1 MDDATPPTAAPPGT
15 EAELEP
21 MDEAL
26 AASLLAQGEAGA
38 RALGLL
44 RDAHRMLGD
53 VGYERPAEIA
63 ESCVRGAVDALL
75 SLPGSQSDRRRPP
88 GLKSA
93 ARALLKA
100 VDAYKPPGEEPAAG
114 KGGGKR
120 RSRDPQAALRRIR
133 EAAEVLRPELER
145 PGGYHRRRAMGV
157 AERLMGQRLG
167 AAQES
172 ALDGWGEL
180 YGGTSDVLHGGPSS
194 QARARYRQ
202 VLRLA
207 REVFVPL
214 PGRAAE
220 VLELTGLRSP
230 TVEDAERL
238 KAWADPRAMRYF
250 FLSRPAAAWLDL
262 LDEVWL
268 LPDTTSPEGNWPAT
282 PYLDHL
288 TEVAPEQARTW
299 LAEHAAQIAAAGPE
313 ATGALLRLAARPGI
327 GLNPKVRTMVSALTR
342 EGREPKAADGWLLRL
357 AADWAGDIPLAE
369 RDEDWIRTVEMLLAA
384 FVRVEHDQ
392 VIRIAPEDGDLP
404 GDETRER
411 TPRLPAAQLPTYEAA
426 ELLLALRRTAYPSSR
441 RLEEGP
447 AHPCLPSI
455 RTVLAVLVQA
465 DVQRTHPAI
474 RHTAV
479 FRRDLDKV
487 ALDHPEPFFGPVL
500 ARAVLDVAA
509 ADARAGVPLVERT
522 AALVRQVGKAD
533 PQLRDRL
540 LAAHLQQLPPDA
552 TAPGTQEADT
562 WWEKATEL
570 LPALL
575 AHRPTPEGAR
585 LVDYLHHHCPP
596 EAAAH
601 LHAQLADACGPAPGP
616 KELAD
621 YAPSSAD
628 LPPRAWM
635 RVWDWSPV
643 LPAPALTAWEPVLSL
658 LRRAK
663 PSGPADPRT
672 AEQLVQIM
680 SSLPPAVDET
690 QAAAIAA
697 EHGPA
702 AAADALAAAP
712 DAGDWRYLKVLRAL
726 IKNDPV
732 AWTTAPAEI
741 TARLTQPR
749 LRAFYLYV
757 ASEQVAQRDTFPG
770 NALAE
775 AATVAFAVHR
785 DTGPTANEPPA
796 TDPDDDQPSTAH
808 LAEQAMLMLVLF
820 ALGTRTD
827 LGDGLPAVLDHLYA
841 LTAPL
846 TSPPASPPDDNP
858 PGTIPADFVG
868 TDPAARALHCLLEY
882 AQHQHGAPGD
892 GLPTRLLNHL
902 TAITEATG
910 TQPRTAAALGP
921 YLPLLHQ
928 RAQDWLLDHR
938 SVLLHLPADGTPS
951 AASAWLR
958 WGLSHFPLL
967 ADLDRA
973 ELLTRLRTSTP
984 REAAFQVALALLD
997 DPHFLGE
1004 PTALLTELAAADG
1017 GAAAVSRLLEL
1028 LAHRADRAAAAPVTA
1043 AVVELWRAALAADL
1057 PEGAL
1062 AGAGTFALTSIDDT
1076 LWLDL
1081 TLASARHTPALR
1093 DTDHIA
1099 ERSTHHPDKPAA
1111 AQLTAL
1117 LVAHPSTDPWRD
1129 ATVRQHART
1138 LLAAIGQR
1146 PPDPQLAQPT
1156 QELRNALITAGD
1168 IDAHEL

>member
-1 MDDATPPTAAPPGT
+1 MDDATPATAAPPSR
-15 EAELEP
+15 EAELKP
-21 MDEAL
+21 VDEAL
-26 AASLLAQGEAGA
+26 AAALLEQGEAGA

-53 VGYERPAEIA
+53 ERYERQAEIA
-63 ESCVRGAVDALL
+63 ETCIRGAAEALL
-75 SLPGSQSDRRRPP
+75 KLPGSRKDGREPV
-88 GLKSA
+88 GLQSA

-100 VDAYKPPGEEPAAG
+100 VDAYQPPDEEPAAG
-114 KGGGKR
+114 EGRRKKR
-120 RSRDPQAALRRIR
+120 GSRDPQAALRRIR
-133 EAAEVLRPELER
+133 EAAEGLRPELER
-145 PGGYHRRRAMGV
+145 PGGHHRRRAMGV
-157 AERLMGQRLG
+157 AERLMGERLG

-172 ALDGWGEL
+172 ALDAWGEL

-327 GLNPKVRTMVSALTR
+327 GLHPKVRTVVSALTR

-392 VIRIAPEDGDLP
+392 EFRTATEDGDLP

-411 TPRLPAAQLPTYEAA
+411 TPRLTAAQLPTYEAA

-447 AHPCLPSI
+447 AHPCLPLI
-455 RTVLAVLVQA
+455 RTVLAVLLQA
-465 DVQRTHPAI
+465 DVQRTHPAV

-479 FRRDLDKV
+479 FRRDLDEV
-487 ALDHPEPFFGPVL
+487 ALDHPEAFFGPVL

-552 TAPGTQEADT
+552 TAGSQEADT

-585 LVDYLHHHCPP
+585 LVDYLHRHCPP

-601 LHAQLADACGPAPGP
+601 LHAQLADACGPVPGP

-621 YAPSSAD
+621 YDPSSSGP
-628 LPPRAWM
+628 PPRAWV

-643 LPAPALTAWEPVLSL
+643 LPAPVLTAWEPVLSL

-672 AEQLVQIM
+672 AEPFVQIM

-726 IKNDPV
+726 IQNDPV

-749 LRAFYLYV
+749 LRAFYLYL
-757 ASEQVAQRDTFPG
+757 ASEQVAKRDTFPG

-775 AATVAFAVHR
+775 AATTAFAVHR
-785 DTGPTANEPPA
+785 DTDPTANEPPA

-808 LAEQAMLMLVLF
+808 LAEQAMLLLVLF
-820 ALGTRTD
+820 ALGTGTD
-827 LGDGLPAVLDHLYA
+827 LGDSLPAVLDHLYA

-846 TSPPASPPDDNP
+846 TSPPASPPDDTP

-868 TDPAARALHCLLEY
+868 TDPAARALHCLLEH

-892 GLPTRLLNHL
+892 GLPTRLLKQL
-902 TAITEATG
+902 ATITEATG
-910 TQPRTAAALGP
+910 TQLRTAAALGP

-928 RAQDWLLDHR
+928 RARDWLLDRR

-967 ADLDRA
+967 VELDRA

-997 DPHFLGE
+997 DPHFLGD

-1028 LAHRADRAAAAPVTA
+1028 LAHRAARAAAAPAA

-1062 AGAGTFALTSIDDT
+1062 AGAGTFAQASINDT
-1076 LWLDL
+1076 VWLDL

-1093 DTDHIA
+1093 DMDHIA
-1099 ERSTHHPDKPAA
+1099 ERSAHHPDKPAA

-1138 LLAAIGQR
+1138 LLAAMGQR

-1156 QELRNALITAGD
+1156 KELRNALITAGD
-1168 IDAHEL
+1168 IDAHVL

>member
-1 MDDATPPTAAPPGT
+1 MDDATPATAAPPSSD
-15 EAELEP
+15 AELEP
-21 MDEAL
+21 VDEAL
-26 AASLLAQGEAGA
+26 AAALLEQGEVGA

-53 VGYERPAEIA
+53 EGYERQAEIA
-63 ESCVRGAVDALL
+63 ETCVRGAAEALL
-75 SLPGSQSDRRRPP
+75 KLPGSRKDGEPV

-93 ARALLKA
+93 ARALLDA
-100 VDAYKPPGEEPAAG
+100 VDAYQPPGEEPAAG
-114 KGGGKR
+114 EGRRKKR
-120 RSRDPQAALRRIR
+120 RRRDPQAALRRIR
-133 EAAEVLRPELER
+133 EAAQALRPELER

-172 ALDGWGEL
+172 ALDAWGKL
-180 YGGTSDVLHGGPSS
+180 YSGTSDVLHGGPSS

-214 PGRAAE
+214 PGRAAD
-220 VLELTGLRSP
+220 VLELTVLPSP
-230 TVEDAERL
+230 TAEDAERL
-238 KAWADPRAMRYF
+238 AAWADPRAMRYF

-268 LPDTTSPEGNWPAT
+268 LPDTTSPEGHWPAA

-288 TEVAPEQARTW
+288 TEAAPERARSW
-299 LAEHAAQIAAAGPE
+299 LAEHAAPVAAAGPE

-327 GLNPKVRTMVSALTR
+327 GLNAEVRTVVSALTR
-342 EGREPKAADGWLLRL
+342 EGREPQVADGWLLRL
-357 AADWAGDIPLAE
+357 AADWAGDIPPAE
-369 RDEDWIRTVEMLLAA
+369 RDEDWIRTVELLLAA
-384 FVRVEHDQ
+384 FVRTEHDQ
-392 VIRIAPEDGDLP
+392 EIRTATEDGDLP

-411 TPRLPAAQLPTYEAA
+411 TAAHLPFYEAA
-426 ELLLALRRTAYPSSR
+426 QLLLALRRTAYPSSR

-447 AHPCLPSI
+447 PHPCLPVI
-455 RTVLAVLVQA
+455 RTVLASLLQA
-465 DVQRTHPAI
+465 DVQRIHPAV
-474 RHTAV
+474 RHSAV
-479 FRRDLDKV
+479 FRRDLDEV
-487 ALDHPEPFFGPVL
+487 ALDHPEAFFGPVL

-552 TAPGTQEADT
+552 TPGIQEADT
-562 WWEKATEL
+562 WWEKATGL

-601 LHAQLADACGPAPGP
+601 LHAQLADACGPVPGP

-621 YAPSSAD
+621 YDPSSSG
-628 LPPRAWM
+628 LPPQAWV

-643 LPAPALTAWEPVLSL
+643 LPAPVLTAWEPVLSL
-658 LRRAK
+658 LHRAK

-672 AEQLVQIM
+672 AEPLVQITN
-680 SSLPPAVDET
+680 SPPPAVEES

-712 DAGDWRYLKVLRAL
+712 DAGDWRYLTVLRAL
-726 IKNDPV
+726 IETDPA

-741 TARLTQPR
+741 TTRLAQPR
-749 LRAFYLYV
+749 LRAFYLSL
-757 ASEQVAQRDTFPG
+757 AAEQLRRRDAFPG

-775 AATVAFAVHR
+775 ATTEALAAHR
-785 DTGPTANEPPA
+785 DTDPGTNEPSA
-796 TDPDDDQPSTAH
+796 TDPDDDQPSAAYLT
-808 LAEQAMLMLVLF
+808 EQAMLDLVCT
-820 ALGTRTD
+820 ALRTGTD
-827 LGDGLPAVLDHLYA
+827 LGDGLPAVLDHLYD

-846 TSPPASPPDDNP
+846 TTPPASTPDDTP
-858 PGTIPADFVG
+858 PGTLPADFVG
-868 TDPAARALHCLLEY
+868 TDPAGRALHCLLEH

-892 GLPTRLLNHL
+892 GLPTRVLNQL
-902 TAITEATG
+902 TTITEATG

-928 RAQDWLLDHR
+928 RARDWLLAHR
-938 SVLLHLPADGTPS
+938 SVLLHLPADGTS

-958 WGLSHFPLL
+958 WGPAHPPLL
-967 ADLDRA
+967 AELDRA
-973 ELLTRLRTSTP
+973 ELLNRLRTSTP
-984 REAAFQVALALLD
+984 PEAASHVVLALLD
-997 DPHFLGE
+997 DPHFLGD

-1028 LAHRADRAAAAPVTA
+1028 LAHRAAHAAA
-1043 AVVELWRAALAADL
+1043 VELWRAALAADL

-1062 AGAGTFALTSIDDT
+1062 AGAGTFVLTGIDDT

-1081 TLASARHTPALR
+1081 TLASARHTAALR

-1099 ERSTHHPDKPAA
+1099 ERSAHHPDKPAA

-1117 LVAHPSTDPWRD
+1117 LVAHPSTNPWRD
-1129 ATVRQHART
+1129 ATVRQHARS

-1146 PPDPQLAQPT
+1146 PPTPQLAEPT
-1156 QELRNALITAGD
+1156 QQLRNALITAGD